1 MVTIDRQSGFCF
13 GVVTAIRKAEEEL
26 QKGNQLYC
34 LGDIVHNE
42 QEVERLTRLGLK
54 TIDHQQF
61 ATLHHAKVL
70 LRAHGEPPETYR
82 IAAENDIEIVD
93 ASCPVVRNLQ
103 QKIRRQYQLTP
114 HAQIVIFGK
123 TGHAEVVGL
132 QGQTDNN
139 AIVVEHAE
147 DADKLDVTND
157 IYLFSQTTKSAD
169 DFRRLV
175 DEIEQRRKEQH
186 TEAVFEWHDTIC
198 GQVRNRVQHL
208 QEFARS
214 NDRIVFVG
222 GRNSSNAKVLFEH
235 CRKVNPDT
243 VFISDEKEITDDY
256 IAACRDKNVG
266 ICGATSTPLWLMQRC
281 AEKIENKTI

>member
-1 MVTIDRQSGFCF
+1 MVTIDKQSGFCF

-123 TGHAEVVGL
+123 QGHAEVVGL

-169 DFRRLV
+169 DFHRLV
-175 DEIEQRRKEQH
+175 DEIEQHRKEQH

-256 IAACRDKNVG
+256 IAACRGKNVG